1 MKDLLV
7 MQQKEIFYASIIS
20 LLGYYVN
27 RRQHTSEVSTKKQDV
42 ASESN
47 QTLTTFSQG
56 IFCEDEDKWQ
66 PKIFS

>member
-7 MQQKEIFYASIIS
+7 MQQKEIVYASIIF

-42 ASESN
+42 ASQSN
-47 QTLTTFSQG
+47 QTLTSFFLGQ
-56 IFCEDEDKWQ
+56 ILWR
-66 PKIFS
+66 